1 MTIVTP
7 GGLVWKLSKLQ
18 TAAPHK
24 SRHQI
29 YDVMLICTVHTS
41 NMATCTFTNDTV
53 SGEDLDVI
61 LELLE
66 NDFLREEIEIEEAF
80 EHAID
85 EVK

>member
-1 MTIVTP
+1 M
-7 GGLVWKLSKLQ
+7 L
-18 TAAPHK
+18 
-24 SRHQI
+24 RYQI

-41 NMATCTFTNDTV
+41 FNMATCTFTNDCDTV

-66 NDFLREEIEIEEAF
+66 NDILQEEIEIEEAF
-80 EHAID
+80 EHAIN

>member
-1 MTIVTP
+1 M
-7 GGLVWKLSKLQ
+7 L
-18 TAAPHK
+18 
-24 SRHQI
+24 RHQI

-41 NMATCTFTNDTV
+41 FNMATCTFTNDTV

-66 NDFLREEIEIEEAF
+66 NDFLQEEIEIEEAF

-85 EVK
+85 EIK